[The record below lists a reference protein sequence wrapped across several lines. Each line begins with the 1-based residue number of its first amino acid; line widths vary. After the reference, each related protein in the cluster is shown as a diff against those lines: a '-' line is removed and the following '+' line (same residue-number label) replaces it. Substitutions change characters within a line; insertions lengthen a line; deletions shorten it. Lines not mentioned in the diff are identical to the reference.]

1 MAARRT
7 LTLGGSALRYSSEN
21 SCSIEMPR
29 VPPRTGVSVVFTSEA
44 PAVLGSSISPT
55 FTTASSVVAI
65 SMPEATVSIPSISCG
80 DQFPEICIAIFS
92 PERLLV
98 TQSVVRAISRIFP
111 GSVTKNFSQ
120 NIQ

>member
-1 MAARRT
+1 M
-7 LTLGGSALRYSSEN
+7 
-21 SCSIEMPR
+21 
-29 VPPRTGVSVVFTSEA
+29 VFTNEA

-55 FTTASSVVAI
+55 FTTAFLVVAI

-92 PERLLV
+92 PERLVV